1 MNKERHKGILIFA
14 IKKIIFNIFNLL
26 DKYNVMVNVPFHL
39 FSVNKKFNLGLCFT
53 GYIRLFNSSF
63 YNLFNFSV

>member
-1 MNKERHKGILIFA
+1 
-14 IKKIIFNIFNLL
+14 
-26 DKYNVMVNVPFHL
+26 MVYVPFHL